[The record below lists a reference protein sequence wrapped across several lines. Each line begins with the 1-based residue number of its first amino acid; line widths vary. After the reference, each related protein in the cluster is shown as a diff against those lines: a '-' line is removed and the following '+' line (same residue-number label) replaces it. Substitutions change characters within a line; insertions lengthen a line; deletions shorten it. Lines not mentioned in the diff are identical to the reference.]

1 MDGMTLN
8 DFILQEPIWLRSWL
22 FWLMFINTASVI
34 FAFTRKEAHWVLTAW
49 LANLLFMPMLFAEFG
64 YTRILGLSHIV
75 FWTPL
80 LVYLWRR
87 RAEIELRSVSGAY
100 LWALFVSD
108 GLSLVIDYIDL
119 ARYLAGDG
127 ALT

>member
-1 MDGMTLN
+1 
-8 DFILQEPIWLRSWL
+8 
-22 FWLMFINTASVI
+22 MFINTASI
-34 FAFTRKEAHWVLTAW
+34 LFAFTRQEAHWVLTAW

-87 RAEIELRSVSGAY
+87 RAGIELRSISGAY
-100 LWALFVSD
+100 LWALFASN

>member
-22 FWLMFINTASVI
+22 FWLMFINTASIV
-34 FAFTRKEAHWVLTAW
+34 FAFTRPEAHWVLTAW

-87 RAEIELRSVSGAY
+87 RTGIELRSVSGAY
-100 LWALFVSD
+100 LWALFASN